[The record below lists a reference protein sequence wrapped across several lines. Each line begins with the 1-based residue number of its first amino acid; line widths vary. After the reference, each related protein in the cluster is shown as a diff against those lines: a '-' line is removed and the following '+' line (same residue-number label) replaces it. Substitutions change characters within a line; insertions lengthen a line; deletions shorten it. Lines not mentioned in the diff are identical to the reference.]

1 MTPSVFRSP
10 KVLARLNIASVGASL
25 AAATAAVFRV
35 LLSADGPMIVF
46 VTGFPT
52 LLLGMLWARVLRSP
66 TTLGSTSF
74 RRGWLLSLPLAIA
87 NSSLAGGLLMLL
99 GEHSP
104 NHIERFVT
112 GVMLGATFGA
122 VFWVPGLLLTLAFFG
137 LPIASAQS
145 LAQKGLAGEER
156 GERIVGLASATM
168 AALAMLGSLLSAN
181 PWRGNDPLGAW
192 GVRATALVG
201 AATGLLA
208 AWHAW
213 RREVDRRAFVREV
226 EAGKVPQFRVD
237 DSPEGKVLVRVLV
250 QGQGYRVV
258 DYVEEVAAL
267 DREGGVTRVAREG

>member
-1 MTPSVFRSP
+1 MFRSP

-87 NSSLAGGLLMLL
+87 NSSLAGGLLMLF
-99 GEHSP
+99 GERSP
-104 NHIERFVT
+104 NHIERFFS
-112 GVMLGATFGA
+112 GVLLGATFG
-122 VFWVPGLLLTLAFFG
+122 VMFWLPGLLLTLAFFG
-137 LPIASAQS
+137 LPIASAQG

-156 GERIVGLASATM
+156 GERIVGAVSALV
-168 AALAMLGSLLSAN
+168 AALATLGSLVTPHS
-181 PWRGNDPLGAW
+181 WRGEDAVGAW
-192 GVRATALVG
+192 SVRGLAAVG

-237 DSPEGKVLVRVLV
+237 DSPEGKVLVRVVV